1 MTENTKGEI
10 KMPQSPIPV
19 AVLGATGSVGQRF
32 ISLLENH
39 PWFKVVALAASDRS
53 AGQKYSQATRW
64 ILDTPMPDYAKDMVI
79 VPANT
84 DAVQAKI
91 VFSALHTE
99 IANELEPQFAKAGSA
114 VCSNASSYRRGEDV
128 PLLLPEINAD
138 HIQLVKTQRANKGWS
153 GCIVTNPNCTST
165 GLTIALKV
173 LDNEFG
179 VKKVFATSL
188 QALSGAGYPG
198 VSSLDIIDN
207 IIPNVGN
214 GGEEEKVE
222 WEPRKMLGKY
232 IEELE
237 PQSSAAGTPRAR
249 IELADMR
256 FSVHTNRVA
265 VIDGHTI
272 CASVELA
279 NQTDHETAEAVLQNY
294 AAPESAREL
303 PSSPRPV
310 IEVRSEADRPQPR
323 LDRLTGKGMTTVVGR
338 LRRDPIFDLKF
349 VVLSHNTIRGA
360 AGASIYNAEL
370 LVSENLL

>member
-1 MTENTKGEI
+1 
-10 KMPQSPIPV
+10 MPSQIPV
-19 AVLGATGSVGQRF
+19 AILGATGSVGQRF
-32 ISLLENH
+32 ISLLDNH

-53 AGQKYSQATRW
+53 VGQTYAKATRW
-64 ILDTPMPDYAKDMVI
+64 VLDTPMPDYAKDMVI

-84 DAVQAKI
+84 ESVQAKI

-99 IANELEPQFAKAGSA
+99 IANELEPQFAKAGAA
-114 VCSNASSYRRGEDV
+114 VCSNASSYRRGDDV

-138 HIQLVKTQRANKGWS
+138 HIHIVKHQRQNKNWS

-165 GLTIALKV
+165 GLTIALKA
-173 LDNEFG
+173 LDNAFG

-198 VSSLDIIDN
+198 VPSLDIMDN
-207 IIPNVGN
+207 VIPNVAN

-222 WEPRKMLGKY
+222 WEPRKMLGKF
-232 IEELE
+232 I
-237 PQSSAAGTPRAR
+237 SDK
-249 IELADMR
+249 IELADIR
-256 FSVHTNRVA
+256 FSAHTNRVA
-265 VIDGHTI
+265 VIDGHTV

-279 NQTDHETAEAVLQNY
+279 HPTDPETASAILRDFS
-294 AAPESAREL
+294 APASARDL

-310 IEVRSEADRPQPR
+310 ISVREEADRPQPR
-323 LDRLTGKGMTTVVGR
+323 LDRLIGKGMTTIVGR
-338 LRRDPIFDLKF
+338 LRRDPILDLKF

-370 LVSENLL
+370 LVSEGLL

>member
-1 MTENTKGEI
+1 MS
-10 KMPQSPIPV
+10 PQFPV

-32 ISLLENH
+32 ISLLDNH

-53 AGQKYSQATRW
+53 AGQKYSQAVRW
-64 ILDTPMPDYAKDMVI
+64 VLDVPMPAYAREMVV
-79 VPANT
+79 VPAST
-84 DAVQAKI
+84 ECIDAKI

-99 IANELEPQFAKAGSA
+99 VANEVEPQFAKAGSA

-138 HIQLVKTQRANKGWS
+138 HIQLVRHQRLKKGWS

-165 GLTIALKV
+165 GLTIALKA
-173 LDNEFG
+173 LDQAFG
-179 VKKVFATSL
+179 VKKVFAVSL

-198 VSSLDIIDN
+198 VPSLDIMDN
-207 IIPNVGN
+207 VIPNVAN

-222 WEPRKMLGKY
+222 WEPRKMLGTFQ
-232 IEELE
+232 EN
-237 PQSSAAGTPRAR
+237 R
-249 IELADMR
+249 IELADIQ

-265 VIDGHTI
+265 VIDGHTV

-279 NQTDHETAEAVLQNY
+279 EQADPQAVEAVLRDFR
-294 AAPESAREL
+294 APASASDL

-310 IEVRSEADRPQPR
+310 IEVRGEADRPQPR

-338 LRRDPIFDLKF
+338 VRRDPILDLKF

-370 LVSENLL
+370 LVNEGLL